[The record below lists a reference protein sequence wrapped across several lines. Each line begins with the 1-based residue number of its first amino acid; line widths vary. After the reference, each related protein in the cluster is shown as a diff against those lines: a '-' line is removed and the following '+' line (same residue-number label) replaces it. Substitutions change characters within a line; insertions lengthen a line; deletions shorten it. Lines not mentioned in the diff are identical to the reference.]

1 MATPTLQA
9 GAYSLAGGHD
19 SMEGVTR
26 NRPSSSQSPG
36 ARSARAD
43 VYNEASTSQR
53 KRASASGRLAFR
65 ALVLRDEAKARG
77 DAKSF
82 IASATDIGRALVILM
97 PLSTGSPEAAWARG
111 PRNLCDQIAKMD
123 PGMKDLA

>member
-1 MATPTLQA
+1 M
-9 GAYSLAGGHD
+9 
-19 SMEGVTR
+19 
-26 NRPSSSQSPG
+26 
-36 ARSARAD
+36 
-43 VYNEASTSQR
+43 
-53 KRASASGRLAFR
+53 
-65 ALVLRDEAKARG
+65 LRDEAKARG